1 MFFLVSMLLS
11 LQQLCVYSGTRVH
24 KFKSKSSNILGATGG
39 VCVGIDTIGTAF
51 CLSLKCQ

>member
-1 MFFLVSMLLS
+1 MFFLISMLLS